1 MNGRF
6 VYHIPEVINNS
17 SSASGKQ
24 VCVCVCVCVSGH
36 HRQEEDKKKKPVRFW
51 VICWRRPKI
60 AASATTTTY
69 QTEMQIHAVLYTH
82 TVAYAI

>member
-1 MNGRF
+1 
-6 VYHIPEVINNS
+6 
-17 SSASGKQ
+17 
-24 VCVCVCVCVSGH
+24 VCVCLAIIVKKKI
-36 HRQEEDKKKKPVRFW
+36 RKKKPVRFW